1 MANDRI
7 VLSLTETDLEE
18 RSFEPAAPGWYAIE
32 VEEVETKTSNSVKNP
47 GKPYYSL
54 KYVSTDK
61 DAFKGSFFDN
71 VMLWHGAH
79 FSLVGLAKALGLIS
93 APGELVVPTEDEL
106 LGKEFEVRVDVVDY
120 EKKDGTP
127 GKRNEVKGYRAL
139 GGAKGAAPKKAKDK
153 GFTL

>member
-7 VLSLTETDLEE
+7 VLSLTDTDLEE
-18 RSFEPAAPGWYAIE
+18 RSFEPAVPGWYPVE

-54 KYVSTDK
+54 KYISTDK
-61 DAFKGSFFDN
+61 DLFKGSFFDN

-79 FSLVGLAKALGLIS
+79 FSLVGLGKALGLIS
-93 APGELVVPTEDEL
+93 GPGELVVPTEDEL

-120 EKKDGTP
+120 DKKDGTK
-127 GKRNEVKGYRAL
+127 GKRNEVKGYRAI
-139 GGAKGAAPKKAKDK
+139 GGKAPAGKAKAK

>member
-7 VLSLTETDLEE
+7 VLSLTDSDLEE
-18 RSFEPAAPGWYAIE
+18 RSFEPAAPGWYSVE
-32 VEEVETKTSNSVKNP
+32 VEEVETKTSNSAKNP

-54 KYVSTDK
+54 KYVSTDT

-79 FSLVGLAKALGLIS
+79 FSLVGLGKALGLIS
-93 APGELVVPTEDEL
+93 GPGELVVPTEDEL
-106 LGKEFEVRVDVVDY
+106 LGKEFDVRVDVVEY
-120 EKKDGTP
+120 EKKDGTT

-139 GGAKGAAPKKAKDK
+139 GGKTPAKAKAKDK
-153 GFTL
+153 GFSL